1 MKGGRKNMKRAA
13 VAEEHNLSL
22 EDGQS
27 IMQVV
32 SLRGSNLIEV
42 MDGRGGKSLA
52 LFPAKFQKSMWIKR
66 GSFVVVDESGK
77 EKALESGSKVACIV
91 SQVLFYE
98 HVRVLQRSPEWPEIF
113 KSTALDDSSGSLNIT
128 NGQLEENEL
137 ESSDDD
143 GLPPLEANMNRIKPP
158 EWEQSDTEF
167 NSGSDT
173 DS

>member
-1 MKGGRKNMKRAA
+1 MKGGRKNLKRAA
-13 VAEEHNLSL
+13 KDQNLSL
-22 EDGQS
+22 QHGQS
-27 IMQVV
+27 IMQVL

-42 MDGRGGKSLA
+42 MDAGGEKSLA

-98 HVRVLQRSPEWPEIF
+98 QIRTLQKSPEWPEIF
-113 KSTALDDSSGSLNIT
+113 KASNLDDAIENEGGGSSK
-128 NGQLEENEL
+128 QEEKDEL

-143 GLPPLEANMNRIKPP
+143 GLPPLEANLNRIKPF
-158 EWEQSDTEF
+158 ELQSDSESE
-167 NSGSDT
+167 SGSDT
-173 DS
+173 D